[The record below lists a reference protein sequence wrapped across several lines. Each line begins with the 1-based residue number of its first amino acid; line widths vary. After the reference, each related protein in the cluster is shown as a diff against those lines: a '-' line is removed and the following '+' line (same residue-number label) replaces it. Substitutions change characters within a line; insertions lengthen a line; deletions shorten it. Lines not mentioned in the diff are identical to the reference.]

1 MVARIEIVAPRDDW
15 PAEFT
20 AIAARLADVFGPL
33 ALRIEHI
40 GSTAVP
46 GLAAKDV
53 IDVQVTV
60 PTLDLPDGIAERL
73 TAEGFPPRHDLW
85 GDAGLWEDH
94 VPNGATPVAGDW
106 IKRYASAAPGARA
119 VHIHIRRAG
128 AANER
133 YARLFR
139 DYLRASPAA
148 AADYAMIKR
157 ELAARHADD
166 VDAYYAVK
174 DPVCDLIMAAAEL
187 WAASNSRPPAH

>member
-1 MVARIEIVAPRDDW
+1 MVAQISIVPPRSEW
-15 PAEFT
+15 AEEYA
-20 AIAARLADVFGPL
+20 AIAARVAEVFGSL
-33 ALRIEHI
+33 ALRVEHI

-60 PTLDLPDGIAERL
+60 PTLDLPVEIAERL
-73 TAEGFPPRHDLW
+73 TAAAFPPRNGLW

-94 VPNGATPVAGDW
+94 VPNGVAPRPGDW
-106 IKRYASAAPGARA
+106 IKRYARAARGRRA
-119 VHIHIRRAG
+119 AHIHIRRAG

-148 AADYAMIKR
+148 AADYAQIKR
-157 ELAARHADD
+157 ELAARHAGD

-187 WAASNSRPPAH
+187 WAASSGWR